1 MHAVLCRLKHVDT
14 GAYLASH
21 DVKYQRPIPGHTE
34 VFGGKKRDAQ
44 AVWRATEGVFFPER
58 KQA

>member
-1 MHAVLCRLKHVDT
+1 MDT
-14 GAYLASH
+14 GVYLATH

-44 AVWRATEGVFFPER
+44 TVWRATEGVYFPQR
-58 KQA
+58 QDS